1 MHGLLSLLIYLF
13 FDCLFFLP
21 QLVDR
26 ALAAII
32 GSTATLAALAMLHK
46 VRLPTCT

>member
-1 MHGLLSLLIYLF
+1 MYGYISPFHLFLFLL
-13 FDCLFFLP
+13 

-32 GSTATLAALAMLHK
+32 GSTATLATLAMLHK
-46 VRLPTCT
+46 VRIT

>member
-1 MHGLLSLLIYLF
+1 MSMYSVLHLVEDYLPSCF
-13 FDCLFFLP
+13 

-32 GSTATLAALAMLHK
+32 GSTATLAALAMLQK
-46 VRLPTCT
+46 VRSHTY